1 MDQPELRGIGLRGH
15 AALLGEATFPVFR
28 LPRPMIDPAYRA
40 EGNQGKPTET
50 PVEVVDDGSPADKIT
65 PFALL
70 GRLTRAESLPKVERP
85 LPPDAFFPGCGRT
98 PLTGYGNLSE
108 REYRP
113 MDLRT
118 DCGSHSPAHEV
129 REAATDRLRKTPYQA
144 LRALSCEYDR
154 GVLFLRGQLPT
165 FYQKQLA
172 QEAVVGLAGV
182 VQVVNETEVALSS
195 A

>member
-1 MDQPELRGIGLRGH
+1 
-15 AALLGEATFPVFR
+15 
-28 LPRPMIDPAYRA
+28 
-40 EGNQGKPTET
+40 
-50 PVEVVDDGSPADKIT
+50 
-65 PFALL
+65 
-70 GRLTRAESLPKVERP
+70 
-85 LPPDAFFPGCGRT
+85 
-98 PLTGYGNLSE
+98 
-108 REYRP
+108 